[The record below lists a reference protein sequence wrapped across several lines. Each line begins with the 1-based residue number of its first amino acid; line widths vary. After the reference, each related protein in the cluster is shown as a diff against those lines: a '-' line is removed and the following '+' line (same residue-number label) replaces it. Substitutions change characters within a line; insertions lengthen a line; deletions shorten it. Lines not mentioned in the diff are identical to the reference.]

1 MHHYGTLD
9 TIMSIKHFFSN
20 PVNLTFKA
28 QCLTALVT
36 FLAILST
43 AWLTHALN
51 STSQL
56 ILVASMGASSVLL
69 FIVPNSPLSQP
80 WQFIGGQLVSALSGV
95 LSADFVADKVWAA
108 GLAAGLSI
116 FLMLVLRCLHPPGA
130 ATALTP
136 VLSPIPVNY
145 GFILYPVAINVLLFF
160 IIAVILNRLI
170 LRNQYPIMPK
180 KQTEKDIQ
188 LKQVLN
194 DMDSFM
200 DVSLD
205 DLNKLL
211 ILAEKHKFKE
221 HNANM
226 TCADIMLKNVFTV
239 EYGTEVEDA
248 WHIMLD
254 NKLKALPVLDKSR
267 RIIGIITWAD
277 FFRFINL
284 NGQKTFQEKFLA
296 FIRRTPDIS
305 TNKPEAVG
313 HIMTNKVIT
322 ILDTAH
328 IVELIPLMSNQDIR
342 QIPIVNAEQR
352 LVGMVYQ
359 THLIAALYNAQLA

>member
-1 MHHYGTLD
+1 MEHSDIIMTL
-9 TIMSIKHFFSN
+9 KYFFSN
-20 PVNLTFKA
+20 PVNLTFKT
-28 QCLTALVT
+28 QCLTALVA
-36 FLAILST
+36 FLAILIT
-43 AWLTHALN
+43 AWFTRELS

-108 GLAAGLSI
+108 GLAAGLSV

-136 VLSPIPVNY
+136 VLAPTPSNY
-145 GFILYPVAINVLLFF
+145 DFILYPVAINVLIFF
-160 IIAVILNRLI
+160 IMAVVLNRFI
-170 LRNQYPIMPK
+170 LKTQYPLMPK
-180 KQTEKDIQ
+180 KETEKDIQ
-188 LKQVLN
+188 LKQVLK
-194 DMDSFM
+194 DMDTFT

-221 HNANM
+221 HNANV
-226 TCADIMLKNVFTV
+226 TCADIMVENILTV

-277 FFRFINL
+277 FFKFIDL
-284 NGQKTFQEKFLA
+284 NNQKTFQDKFLD
-296 FIRRTPDIS
+296 FIRRTPDVS

-322 ILDTAH
+322 ISDTAH
-328 IVELIPLMSNQDIR
+328 IIELIPLMSNQDIR

>member
-9 TIMSIKHFFSN
+9 TIMNVKHFFSN

-28 QCLTALVT
+28 LFLTTITA

-43 AWLTHALN
+43 AWLTRELS

-56 ILVASMGASSVLL
+56 ILVASMGASAVLL
-69 FIVPNSPLSQP
+69 FIVPHSPLSQP
-80 WQFIGGQLVSALSGV
+80 WQFVGGQLVSALSGV

-136 VLSPIPVNY
+136 VLAPIPVDY
-145 GFILYPVAINVLLFF
+145 DFIVYPVAINVLIFF
-160 IIAVILNRLI
+160 IMAVLLNRVVLK
-170 LRNQYPIMPK
+170 NQYPLMPK
-180 KQTEKDIQ
+180 KETGKDIQ

-194 DMDSFM
+194 DMDTFT

-221 HNANM
+221 HHANIS
-226 TCADIMLKNVFTV
+226 CADIMVKNIFTV

-248 WHIMLD
+248 WHTMLQ

-267 RIIGIITWAD
+267 RVIGIITWAD
-277 FFRFINL
+277 FFKFIDL
-284 NGQKTFQEKFLA
+284 NSQKTFQDKFLA

-313 HIMTNKVIT
+313 HIMTNNVIT
-322 ILDTAH
+322 VLDTAH
-328 IVELIPLMSNQDIR
+328 IVELIPLMANQDIR